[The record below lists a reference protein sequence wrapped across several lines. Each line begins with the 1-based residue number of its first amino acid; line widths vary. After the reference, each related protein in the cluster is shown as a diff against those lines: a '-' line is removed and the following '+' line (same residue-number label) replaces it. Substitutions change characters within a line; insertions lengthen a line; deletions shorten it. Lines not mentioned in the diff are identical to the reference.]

1 MKYEVKY
8 DSSGNKFFW
17 NISLSMK
24 VLELCKVFFWNTNY
38 LLKFLKRK
46 SNEERIWLRLL
57 MMSQLGK
64 CPQPFKNS

>member
-24 VLELCKVFFWNTNY
+24 VLELCKVFF
-38 LLKFLKRK
+38 LEHELFIEVFEKIIK
-46 SNEERIWLRLL
+46 
-57 MMSQLGK
+57 
-64 CPQPFKNS
+64 